1 MPCLKKPGM
10 TAMAASLS
18 RLSLAVVVTLM
29 AAAVPVSGWAKDVLR
44 CGWYQNPTPGNHFL
58 TDADGEW
65 VIGLQGG
72 ETAAGFDD
80 LPAEA
85 FAFEGRWVAVNGYYG
100 YYGYGCACLRG
111 QFGPVGSEK
120 VIRITGMKPLPLS
133 RCQSDPALPGLGG

>member
-1 MPCLKKPGM
+1 M
-10 TAMAASLS
+10 TVTVASWSRAFGLSAGLCFAAPVAMA
-18 RLSLAVVVTLM
+18 
-29 AAAVPVSGWAKDVLR
+29 DEVLR

-72 ETAAGFDD
+72 APAAGFDD

-85 FAFEGRWVAVNGYYG
+85 FDFEGRWVEVNG

-111 QFGPVGSEK
+111 EFGPVGSEH
-120 VIRITGMKPLPLS
+120 VNSVSAMKPLPLS
-133 RCQSDPALPGLGG
+133 RCDSDPKLPGLGG